1 MNYKKIV
8 LVNKYLVNSVSI
20 TSIIIVL
27 LPITVMGLISAV
39 YANVVV
45 TLILTGLLHNT
56 RPVSYTHLDVYKRQ
70 TLEYTFEI

>member
-8 LVNKYLVNSVSI
+8 LVNKYLVNNVSI

-27 LPITVMGLISAV
+27 LPFTVMGLISAV

-45 TLILTGLLHNT
+45 ILYKQ
-56 RPVSYTHLDVYKRQ
+56 VYYT